1 MKYVTVVL
9 SIILILFLAGC
20 ASCLTDSLSSMPHKH
35 KAMWCNS
42 YDKDMRCCVW
52 KVMQSHYELWCT
64 SENRYDRCFS
74 WTKRGVMPHI
84 HFPGEAQ

>member
-1 MKYVTVVL
+1 MKHVTVVL

-52 KVMQSHYELWCT
+52 GRARVTGTVRLEERRPW
-64 SENRYDRCFS
+64 
-74 WTKRGVMPHI
+74 P
-84 HFPGEAQ
+84 